1 MAMSDTDCILTDEGY
16 EVIKNKYSKEI
27 DDLLEE
33 MRLRHEQEEAEA
45 AKRAEAH
52 ADITVDSNFDFKLP
66 NGEELPF

>member
-1 MAMSDTDCILTDEGY
+1 MKLIQNQ
-16 EVIKNKYSKEI
+16 IKNKYSKEI

-52 ADITVDSNFDFKLP
+52 TDITVDSNFDFKLP